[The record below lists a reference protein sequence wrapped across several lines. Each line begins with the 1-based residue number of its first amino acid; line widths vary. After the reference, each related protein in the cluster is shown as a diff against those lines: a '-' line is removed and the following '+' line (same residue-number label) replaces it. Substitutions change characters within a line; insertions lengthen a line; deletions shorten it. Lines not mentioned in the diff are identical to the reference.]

1 MKRILVLSLF
11 NIFFII
17 QSASAQFERGYADL
31 VDELLPS
38 VVSIATSQTV
48 ERQTRQL
55 PELPEGHPFND
66 MFDDFFGNQMPKRE
80 NLTGLGSGF
89 IISDEG
95 YVVTNNHVISGADQI
110 TVIFNNGIDEVP
122 AELVGTDPKTD
133 IAVLK
138 IDPSTVDIQS
148 VNWGDSDLSRVGDIV
163 LAIGNPLGLGGTV
176 TSGIISSINRDI
188 GGGPYVDF
196 IQTDAPINRGN
207 SGGPLFNLDGEV
219 IGVNTAIY
227 SPSGGSVGIG
237 FAIPSELAK
246 NIVNQLQD
254 YGKTIRG
261 WLGVRIQ
268 SVTPDL
274 AESLGLDKPYGALVA
289 STIPGSPAE
298 KAGIQAGDIVLDF
311 DNKEVTEMRKLPRFV
326 ADSKV
331 DKPVNVVVWRNE
343 KKITLKVVIAEM
355 KEQEVAQLEKQKEKE
370 IAEEGDISDLGIKVS
385 AITDEIRL
393 RQNIPDEVY
402 GLLVTG
408 VSQNSDAEI
417 KGIRPGDIIQEV
429 DRMPVRKIK
438 EFQRIISDV
447 KKKRKGVLL
456 LVNRQGNII
465 FTAVKFNN

>member
-1 MKRILVLSLF
+1 MKRHLVLSLF
-11 NIFFII
+11 SIFFII

-176 TSGIISSINRDI
+176 T
-188 GGGPYVDF
+188 
-196 IQTDAPINRGN
+196 
-207 SGGPLFNLDGEV
+207 
-219 IGVNTAIY
+219 
-227 SPSGGSVGIG
+227 
-237 FAIPSELAK
+237 
-246 NIVNQLQD
+246 
-254 YGKTIRG
+254 
-261 WLGVRIQ
+261 
-268 SVTPDL
+268 
-274 AESLGLDKPYGALVA
+274 
-289 STIPGSPAE
+289 
-298 KAGIQAGDIVLDF
+298 
-311 DNKEVTEMRKLPRFV
+311 
-326 ADSKV
+326 
-331 DKPVNVVVWRNE
+331 
-343 KKITLKVVIAEM
+343 
-355 KEQEVAQLEKQKEKE
+355 
-370 IAEEGDISDLGIKVS
+370 
-385 AITDEIRL
+385 
-393 RQNIPDEVY
+393 
-402 GLLVTG
+402 
-408 VSQNSDAEI
+408 
-417 KGIRPGDIIQEV
+417 
-429 DRMPVRKIK
+429 
-438 EFQRIISDV
+438 
-447 KKKRKGVLL
+447 
-456 LVNRQGNII
+456 
-465 FTAVKFNN
+465 